1 MNGRKGRRTA
11 DRVGAALGVGLIGT
25 LALMALVVG
34 GLASAAGWFSP
45 AHQLT
50 STGTATSP
58 TLNWYNAYYTT
69 SSSWVVCGAGGLGN
83 GSLASYVHATN
94 LGPGDY
100 CVARGVLQNPGPE
113 PLTIWVSTVASTYDP
128 ACFYFVNTLSNSGPA
143 LTIGPAMDGLT
154 YSFPMAG
161 NGAMTLAAGAST
173 HFAVAVG
180 VWSTAPSTC
189 EGTTGTFVVSLSGVT
204 PVGNGP

>member
-1 MNGRKGRRTA
+1 MRERVNRRNRDRTA
-11 DRVGAALGVGLIGT
+11 TALTAAFVGTLGLI
-25 LALMALVVG
+25 ALVLG
-34 GLASAAGWFSP
+34 GLAAAAGWLSP
-45 AHQLT
+45 AHDLN
-50 STGTATSP
+50 STATATSP

-83 GSLASYVHATN
+83 GSLVSYIHATN

-113 PLTIWVSTVASTYDP
+113 PLTLWVSTVSSSYDP
-128 ACFYFVNTLSNSGPA
+128 TCFYFVNTLSNSGPA
-143 LTIGPAMDGLT
+143 MTIGPAMDGLT
-154 YSFPMAG
+154 YSFPVAV
-161 NGAMTLAAGAST
+161 NGAIVLEANASI

-180 VWSTAPSTC
+180 VWSGAPSSC
-189 EGTTGTFVVSLSGVT
+189 AGTTGTFDISISGVT